1 MCLQE
6 STVIMCAHKASG
18 DPTVQSAVP
27 VRTAGPALPRT
38 AHVCAHLDTEAPPAK
53 EVRLPSFSMQPLL
66 IQKQPS
72 DTEDG
77 AVTNSIMALT
87 LF

>member
-18 DPTVQSAVP
+18 DPTVQSAVR
-27 VRTAGPALPRT
+27 VRTAAPALPRT
-38 AHVCAHLDTEAPPAK
+38 AHVCAHLDTEAPPAS
-53 EVRLPSFSMQPLL
+53 EVRRPSFSMQPLE
-66 IQKQPS
+66 KQPS